1 MIYPRRAKRERMN
14 VRELPWWRSE
24 SYKRYVRGFA
34 CIVPGCTA
42 SPREACHI
50 RFGTDGCKDEKPS
63 DFFCYPA
70 CREHHAEQ
78 HGLNSSEQIFERKYG
93 VSLLK
98 HAEAIARGGRFHREI
113 EEWKRTHNT
122 RGAAA

>member
-14 VRELPWWRSE
+14 VREQPWWRSE

-34 CIVPGCTA
+34 CIVPGCA
-42 SPREACHI
+42 AVRRQCCHI
-50 RFGTDGCKDEKPS
+50 RFGTDGAKGKEPS
-63 DFFCYPA
+63 DFFTYPGCA
-70 CREHHAEQ
+70 EHHREQ
-78 HGLNSSEQIFERKYG
+78 HDIGEPAFERKYG

>member
-14 VRELPWWRSE
+14 VREQPWWRSE

-63 DFFCYPA
+63 DFFCFAA
-70 CREHHAEQ
+70 CRDHHAEQ
-78 HGLNSSEQIFERKYG
+78 HALGETTFARKYS
-93 VSLLK
+93 VNLALTALS
-98 HAEAIARGGRFHREI
+98 IARGSRFYREI
-113 EEWKRTHNT
+113 EDWKREHNT
-122 RGAAA
+122 RDVA

>member
-78 HGLNSSEQIFERKYG
+78 AMHHDDLGTMSG
-93 VSLLK
+93 MG
-98 HAEAIARGGRFHREI
+98 ARVEDAPRLAGRDRAV
-113 EEWKRTHNT
+113 RLDP
-122 RGAAA
+122 RL